1 MRLILL
7 SLLALSC
14 QILSAQSPSA
24 GNAASRGLIAE
35 GNRLLAA
42 NPAGA
47 AAAFQRAAAA
57 DSLYPDAWLGLAGAY
72 QAQQKHDSA
81 IYAYRKLLRIAP
93 RHLIAR
99 QQLAAVYQM
108 NNDPDASIQ
117 EYKELLKYQPG
128 YPYAHYGMGLVY
140 FSQEDYPNAIIQS
153 ETAMRIFLEG
163 GSPDLAADARMV
175 AAQGYLYEGNYD
187 RALQYLKASRKHYES
202 RPIYHYNLGL
212 CYKQMGDKEK
222 ATESL
227 RMADQMGYKLPPYLK
242 EWIAQ

>member
-1 MRLILL
+1 M
-7 SLLALSC
+7 
-14 QILSAQSPSA
+14 LSAQTPSS

-35 GNRLLAA
+35 GNRLMASS
-42 NPAGA
+42 PGA
-47 AAAFQRAAAA
+47 AASAFRRAAQA

-72 QAQQKHDSA
+72 QVQQKHDSA
-81 IYAYRKLLRIAP
+81 IYAYRRLLRIAP

-99 QQLAAVYQM
+99 QQLAAAYQM

-128 YPYAHYGMGLVY
+128 YPHAHYGMGLVY

-175 AAQGYLYEGNYD
+175 AAQGYLQEGNYD
-187 RALQYLKASRKHYES
+187 RALQYLKASRKHYEG
-202 RPIYHYNLGL
+202 RPIYHYLTGL
-212 CYKQMGDKEK
+212 CYKQLGDKSK

-227 RMADQMGYKLPPYLK
+227 RIADQMGYKLPPYLK